1 MHGHPDRA
9 APPPVLKRLPPPASW
24 PPTLVV
30 VIDTE
35 EEFDWGAPFDP
46 AATAVTNIAFQL
58 LAQDI
63 FDRHGVVPTY
73 AVDYP
78 VASTPAAAGVLRR
91 FAEEGRCEIGAHLHP
106 WVTPP
111 AEGPVDTRHSY
122 PGNLPAAIERRK
134 LTALTGAIAA
144 NFGIQPTVYK
154 AGRYG
159 IGTATP
165 SILRDLNYTVDVS
178 VVPHTDFSAD
188 GGPDFRDAPAD
199 PYLIADGLTELP
211 LSVHFVGRLAT
222 WGPSLFPRLSSAAAR
237 RMRLPGIFSRLGL
250 LTRHRL
256 SPEGSSLADM
266 IGQTRSALAAG
277 TRLFMLTYHSSS
289 LLPGATQYVG
299 SDAGRRDFLAVL
311 DGYLRFFLTECGG
324 RADTV
329 RAVAAAL
336 APAPASATGQGP
348 FRCTMH
354 G

>member
-1 MHGHPDRA
+1 MNGHPERA
-9 APPPVLKRLPPPASW
+9 ATPPVRKLLIPPASW

-35 EEFDWGAPFDP
+35 EEFDWSAPFDP
-46 AATAVTNIAFQL
+46 AATAVTNIALQP

-78 VASTPAAAGVLRR
+78 VASTPAGADVLRR

-111 AEGPVDTRHSY
+111 PEGPVDVWHSY
-122 PGNLPAAIERRK
+122 PGNLPAALERRK
-134 LTALTGAIAA
+134 LTALTDAIIAG
-144 NFGIQPTVYK
+144 FGIRPVVYK

-159 IGTATP
+159 IGNATP
-165 SILRDLNYTVDVS
+165 SILRDLNYAVDVS
-178 VVPHTDFSAD
+178 VVPHTDFSTD

-199 PYLIADGLTELP
+199 PFLIADRLTELP
-211 LSVHFVGRLAT
+211 LSVHFAGRLAT
-222 WGPSLFPRLSSAAAR
+222 WGPSLFSHLSSTAGL

-250 LTRHRL
+250 LTRYRL
-256 SPEGSSLADM
+256 TPEGSSLADL
-266 IGQTRSALAAG
+266 INQTRSALAAG

-289 LLPGATQYVG
+289 LLPGATQYVR
-299 SDAGRRDFLAVL
+299 SEVDRRAFLAAL
-311 DGYLRFFLTECGG
+311 EGYLRFFLAECGG
-324 RADTV
+324 RTDTV
-329 RAVAAAL
+329 RAVAASL
-336 APAPASATGQGP
+336 ASGPESAAGRGP